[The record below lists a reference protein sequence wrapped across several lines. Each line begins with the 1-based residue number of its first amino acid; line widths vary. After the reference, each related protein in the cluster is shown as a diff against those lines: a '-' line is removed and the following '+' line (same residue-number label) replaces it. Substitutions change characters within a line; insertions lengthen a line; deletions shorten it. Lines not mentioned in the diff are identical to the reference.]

1 VPIPRAGDL
10 EELNRQ
16 LLAACQ
22 ADEGRTVAG
31 REQSVGMAM
40 LLERR

>member
-22 ADEGRTVAG
+22 ADGVCLTFGAG
-31 REQSVGMAM
+31 TQAA
-40 LLERR
+40 